1 MSCHNYDVDRRLTF
15 RRPVH
20 ARYII
25 CSDRFRHGHEHLDR
39 LLFDGDTYTHGVEI
53 TPSEGK
59 EDHSRHHVQWW
70 PARDGFRHTPLCL
83 DFDCL
88 FHPKTLK
95 LFICPQTNVHA
106 HQVGDTDPSQ
116 SGYWSVRESFVSFV
130 LTNMPM
136 LYPLLKSF
144 LQKIGTTLALT
155 NNNDASGQSTN
166 NVQAY
171 RLGSYPNQHKKT
183 RNKDPNP
190 VPEESRYGS
199 DEHIVSLGDDSCDAG
214 SSGEGAAVD
223 EQSRG
228 RFHVAAGF
236 EPARVTV
243 CSGPGPSDGRRP
255 TPVDHTGAGGI
266 IVTREYNVS
275 EDRRMNDP
283 GQNDRAFLDV

>member
-1 MSCHNYDVDRRLTF
+1 
-15 RRPVH
+15 
-20 ARYII
+20 
-25 CSDRFRHGHEHLDR
+25 
-39 LLFDGDTYTHGVEI
+39 
-53 TPSEGK
+53 
-59 EDHSRHHVQWW
+59 
-70 PARDGFRHTPLCL
+70 
-83 DFDCL
+83 
-88 FHPKTLK
+88 
-95 LFICPQTNVHA
+95 
-106 HQVGDTDPSQ
+106 
-116 SGYWSVRESFVSFV
+116 
-130 LTNMPM
+130 MPM

-155 NNNDASGQSTN
+155 NNNDASGRSTN
-166 NVQAY
+166 NGQAY
-171 RLGSYPNQHKKT
+171 RLGSYPNHHKKT

-199 DEHIVSLGDDSCDAG
+199 DEHIVSLGDESRDAG

-223 EQSRG
+223 EQSHG

-275 EDRRMNDP
+275 EDRRMNDS